1 MKKTTEELLNDIKE
15 VNSIYDFITI
25 NEKEYFNLS
34 VDEYLRDLL
43 KIKELKISQIL
54 ADSCLG
60 DYIYKVFKGSRKA
73 GRDVYI
79 SIGIAMKL
87 SYNEFQI
94 MLRLAKYLMLDPRD
108 KRDSIILYAV
118 SNKLSIIETN
128 DILFNCE
135 QEVLGSLD

>member
-15 VNSIYDFITI
+15 VNSIDDFITI